1 MVNYYVRSM
10 IACFED
16 SPCKSSDCLFAV
28 YSPCRFTD
36 SLCCKFTMLTKSS
49 IICCR
54 LTMASSD
61 IIRFPATEQK
71 SEDLKWARREEAF
84 MDFKIRIGDEFL
96 LCNKLVL
103 ANRSPY
109 MKAMLTSGMTEVSN
123 QEVRMDNITLD
134 IMNIILDYMYCC
146 DVSFHK
152 DQLIDIAVA
161 ADYLHMTELEE
172 FCIAEIEHIIT
183 PANVISWWRKS
194 NNSGLTDLIPVCE
207 KLMASNIGTI
217 SLSSDFLALSLAQ
230 IELYVSDI
238 RATNTQSDEVLEAVM
253 KQ

>member
-1 MVNYYVRSM
+1 MR
-10 IACFED
+10 
-16 SPCKSSDCLFAV
+16 
-28 YSPCRFTD
+28 
-36 SLCCKFTMLTKSS
+36 
-49 IICCR
+49 CR

-61 IIRFPATEQK
+61 IIRFPGTEQK
-71 SEDLKWARREEAF
+71 REDLKWARRKEAF
-84 MDFKIRIGDEFL
+84 MDFKIRIGDDFVS
-96 LCNKLVL
+96 CNKLVL

-109 MKAMLTSGMTEVSN
+109 MKAMLASGMTEVNN
-123 QEVRMDNITLD
+123 QEVRMDKIRID
-134 IMNIILDYMYCC
+134 VMNIILDYMYCC

-161 ADYLHMTELEE
+161 GDYLHMTELDE
-172 FCIAEIEHIIT
+172 FCIAEIEHIVI

-238 RATNTQSDEVLEAVM
+238 RATNTQSDDVLEAVM
-253 KQ
+253 RWVSHDTESRQSHLNGILKYVDADKCSVVCINNVMKTYASILNQQLLVSCM